1 MDYLLNREFKRRKEE
16 GEYQLLMSE
25 ESTQNYQKKILPWE
39 ELEVDHEKQKE
50 AFMQRARHEIIMCAS
65 LIDKVPNLAG
75 LSRTAEI
82 MNASSLIINSKH
94 YLDSDE
100 FKTISVTSE
109 KWLPIYQVLEKDL
122 MDYLHYQKSNGYKVL
137 GLEQTANST
146 MLHEFDFPAKC
157 IMLLGKEKEGIPQ
170 EYYGILDHCIEIP
183 QFGIIRSLNVHV
195 SGALCLWEYTKQ
207 QMIKKQQQNNTK

>member
-1 MDYLLNREFKRRKEE
+1 
-16 GEYQLLMSE
+16 
-25 ESTQNYQKKILPWE
+25 
-39 ELEVDHEKQKE
+39 
-50 AFMQRARHEIIMCAS
+50 MQRQRNDIIMCAS

-82 MNASSLIINSKH
+82 MNASSLVINNNC

-100 FKTISVTSE
+100 FKAIAVTSE
-109 KWLPIYQVLEKDL
+109 KWLPIYQVVEKDL
-122 MDYLHYQKSNGYKVL
+122 MDYLAYQKSNGYKVL
-137 GLEQTANST
+137 GLEQTANSK
-146 MLHEFDFPAKC
+146 MLHEFDFPEKC
-157 IMLLGKEKEGIPQ
+157 ILLLGKEKEGIPQ

-207 QMIKKQQQNNTK
+207 QLVKKKGALGEAYQGH